1 MNATPRLRDPET
13 PRPHA
18 HPKPWLRDVGRLTF
32 GNPVSRVYLA
42 LFAAAVVFAVVDSLF
57 VGRPDASMSG
67 VWAALLTSPT
77 LFPLWFAGDA
87 LWPDA
92 GAPAWYT
99 VTTLGVAAL
108 LNALLLGLVHRGLRG
123 RPAAPGAVVSAGWH
137 TQRHGDH

>member
-1 MNATPRLRDPET
+1 MNATARLHDPAT
-13 PRPHA
+13 TGPNA
-18 HPKPWLRDVGRLTF
+18 HLAAWLRDAGRLTF
-32 GNPVSRVYLA
+32 GNPVSRGYLA
-42 LFAAAVVFAVVDSLF
+42 VFAAAVVFAVVDSLF
-57 VGRPDASMSG
+57 VGHPDASMSG
-67 VWAALLTSPT
+67 VWAALVTSPT

-123 RPAAPGAVVSAGWH
+123 RPTAPRAVVSGGWH